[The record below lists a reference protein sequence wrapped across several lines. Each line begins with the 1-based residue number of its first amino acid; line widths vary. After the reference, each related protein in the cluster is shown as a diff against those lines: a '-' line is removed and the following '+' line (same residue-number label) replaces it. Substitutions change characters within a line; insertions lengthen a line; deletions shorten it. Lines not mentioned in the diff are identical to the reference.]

1 MLAVGAY
8 YALLLLILY
17 LLHLVHVPLLYSSC
31 CWKCVFAIP
40 TQPTSWREV
49 TLAPITTPLVT
60 WRWVEFDKFEYRSRC
75 DIGARRLSW
84 SLFVKFFIDP
94 VTIFFNIKCK
104 VETILL
110 WRYNNLVSMSENF
123 RRKLLILRPIKNF
136 SRWCQFYKTL
146 HFNFSVLSFMLLSRF
161 LLLSNRLKMYT

>member
-1 MLAVGAY
+1 MCHYSTQAVVGNVF
-8 YALLLLILY
+8 LLFQHNQHHGERWPWLPS
-17 LLHLVHVPLLYSSC
+17 H
-31 CWKCVFAIP
+31 
-40 TQPTSWREV
+40 TTSYV
-49 TLAPITTPLVT
+49 KKK
-60 WRWVEFDKFEYRSRC
+60 FDKFEYRSRC

-146 HFNFSVLSFMLLSRF
+146 HFNFSVFSFMLLSRF